1 MYKLIFLK
9 HKNIKP
15 NLLDDIALLK
25 KTIWKYSISSQKRFI
40 ENNSLPNDIHFLVY
54 KKKRLI
60 AYTFFN
66 FREMNLKKKSVK
78 IIVVD
83 NVIIKKEYRGKFG
96 FKLMNIINK
105 KIKKNKKAGFLLC
118 EKKLIN
124 FYKFFK
130 WKIVNQNI
138 NTFPKTKKTLLSYN
152 LNSKLK
158 IKSLNFTII

>member
-1 MYKLIFLK
+1 M
-9 HKNIKP
+9 
-15 NLLDDIALLK
+15 
-25 KTIWKYSISSQKRFI
+25 
-40 ENNSLPNDIHFLVY
+40 
-54 KKKRLI
+54 
-60 AYTFFN
+60 
-66 FREMNLKKKSVK
+66 
-78 IIVVD
+78 VD

-105 KIKKNKKAGFLLC
+105 KIKKNKKAASLLC

-138 NTFPKTKKTLLSYN
+138 NTFPKTKKILLSYN

-158 IKSLNFTII
+158 IQSLNFTII